1 MLIILWLSRI
11 CFVAFVVLSVWN
23 VEHMRIQTSESS
35 GRIGSQGSC
44 DLGAFVLPATAW
56 QQVAASLVNSS
67 FFPEDDSS
75 RLHRSDKIELR
86 LGQEWSTLPEFL
98 TELFRPSHKDIQRH
112 PHAIDIYWPSMQTD
126 FDLPYIALAALAPDR
141 SFSCHA
147 STVFGDIMS
156 NSRSLVW
163 WTWKAPCRKG
173 DTTSV
178 TRCFQISVVQG
189 ILISQSHQSSAERAQ
204 QQAVMRLLVC
214 SDPLSEHLATWQTE
228 HLPWNSTTFLLTSI
242 FHQTSM
248 HSSHTTLHRWLSFSL
263 SSWGRRSL
271 GSIWPRKVLAKL
283 AAAKILSHWFGLR
296 HSRISRILWYPLAS
310 IGINWYPLVSIDNRW
325 TVKVDSFMIP
335 SNMCLV
341 LAHSTS
347 TVPQWKLMPFPH

>member
-1 MLIILWLSRI
+1 
-11 CFVAFVVLSVWN
+11 
-23 VEHMRIQTSESS
+23 
-35 GRIGSQGSC
+35 
-44 DLGAFVLPATAW
+44 
-56 QQVAASLVNSS
+56 
-67 FFPEDDSS
+67 
-75 RLHRSDKIELR
+75 
-86 LGQEWSTLPEFL
+86 
-98 TELFRPSHKDIQRH
+98 
-112 PHAIDIYWPSMQTD
+112 MQTD

-228 HLPWNSTTFLLTSI
+228 HLP
-242 FHQTSM
+242 
-248 HSSHTTLHRWLSFSL
+248 
-263 SSWGRRSL
+263 
-271 GSIWPRKVLAKL
+271 
-283 AAAKILSHWFGLR
+283 
-296 HSRISRILWYPLAS
+296 
-310 IGINWYPLVSIDNRW
+310 
-325 TVKVDSFMIP
+325 
-335 SNMCLV
+335 
-341 LAHSTS
+341 
-347 TVPQWKLMPFPH
+347 